1 MTLPTPAPTKEVL
14 INNSP
19 NRLTDLFVVGLM
31 IFAFIILVFLSRYAK
46 QTFNTPAKPRRVK
59 KASSTSKKFI
69 K

>member
-1 MTLPTPAPTKEVL
+1 
-14 INNSP
+14 
-19 NRLTDLFVVGLM
+19 LFVVALM
-31 IFAFIILVFLSRYAK
+31 VFAFIMLVFLSRYAK